1 MGALIGAR
9 LANYLLRFIETHK
22 TYFWSDS
29 QIVLSWISSTKTL
42 PTFVSNC
49 LKEIRKLAENSDL
62 RYCPT
67 DQNQADYLTHGITAK
82 QLMNSVLW
90 IKGLKWVANKT
101 EWPNW
106 TRNVENCNTF
116 STITQESMDAEINV
130 PKTSCIQIDKYS
142 SFSKLVR
149 ITAFG
154 IISIQEIGEAENTFI
169 RNV

>member
-142 SFSKLVR
+142 SFSKL
-149 ITAFG
+149 
-154 IISIQEIGEAENTFI
+154 
-169 RNV
+169 